1 MPKTPVQ
8 TPEMQ
13 LNAIAKKAMTEYGL
27 LNAFPADAMKELNQI
42 NGPLDASDGKV
53 RNLRELP
60 WCSIDNDDSRD
71 LDQLSC
77 SQPVSKD
84 STRILIA
91 IADVDSHVLKGS
103 KIDGRAKH
111 NTTSVY
117 CPTVIFNML
126 PEKLSY
132 GLTSLNEGE
141 DRMAMVT
148 EMEIGRGGV
157 VKSSSHYR
165 AIVRNKAKLTYSAVG
180 AWLEGRG
187 PVPEKVTSAGLE
199 EQLIA
204 QDKVAQKLRLRREE
218 EGALDLETIEARA
231 VLANGHVVDLQASRK
246 NRAHELIE
254 DFMIAANGATARFLV
269 SKGFPTF
276 RRIVREPERWLRIV
290 ALARELDERL
300 PEFPDSK
307 ALEAFLIRRR
317 QADPLRFPDLSLSI
331 VKLMGRGEY
340 AVQLAGQPG
349 IGHFG
354 LAVKDYSH
362 STAPNRRY
370 PDVITQRLLKAAIAG
385 RPSPYGDD
393 EIVSLAKH
401 CSDQENAANKVER
414 RVYKSAAAQL
424 LLPQVGRSFDALVTG
439 ASNKGTWVRVLHP
452 PVEGRLTR
460 GFKKLEVGQ
469 LVRVKLVSVDV
480 ERGYIDFEKT
490 KG

>member
-1 MPKTPVQ
+1 MPKMQ
-8 TPEMQ
+8 QQSPEAQ
-13 LNAIAKKAMTEYGL
+13 LTAIAKQAMTEYGL
-27 LNAFPADAMKELNQI
+27 LHAFPTDVVRELNQI
-42 NGPLDASDGKV
+42 TGPLDAGDGDI
-53 RNLRELP
+53 RDLRELP

-71 LDQLSC
+71 LDQLSV

-84 STRILIA
+84 VTRILIA
-91 IADVDSHVLKGS
+91 IADVDSHVPKGS
-103 KIDGRAKH
+103 KVDGRAKH

-141 DRMAMVT
+141 DRLAMVT
-148 EMEIGRGGV
+148 DMEIGRGGV
-157 VKSSSHYR
+157 VKASSHYR
-165 AIVRNKAKLTYSAVG
+165 ARVRNKAKLTYSAVG

-187 PVPEKVTSAGLE
+187 PVPEKVAAAGLE
-199 EQLIA
+199 EQMIA
-204 QDKVAQKLRLRREE
+204 QDKVAQKLRTRREE

-231 VLANGHVVDLQASRK
+231 VLANGKVVDLQASRK

-254 DFMIAANGATARFLV
+254 DFMIAANGCAARFLTA
-269 SKGFPTF
+269 KGFPTF

-307 ALEAFLIRRR
+307 ALEAFLVRRR
-317 QADPLRFPDLSLSI
+317 AADPLRFPDLSLSI

-340 AVQLAGQPG
+340 AVQLPGQAGL
-349 IGHFG
+349 GHFG

-370 PDVITQRLLKAAIAG
+370 PDIITQRLLKAALAG
-385 RPSPYGDD
+385 RRSPYRDD
-393 EIVSLAKH
+393 EIQSLAAH

-424 LLPQVGRSFDALVTG
+424 LLPHVGRVFDALVTG

-452 PVEGRLTR
+452 PVEGRLNR
-460 GFKKLEVGQ
+460 GFRGLDVGQ
-469 LVRVKLVSVDV
+469 LIRVKLTAVDV
-480 ERGYIDFEKT
+480 DRGYIDFEKSR
-490 KG
+490 G

>member
-1 MPKTPVQ
+1 
-8 TPEMQ
+8 
-13 LNAIAKKAMTEYGL
+13 
-27 LNAFPADAMKELNQI
+27 
-42 NGPLDASDGKV
+42 
-53 RNLRELP
+53 
-60 WCSIDNDDSRD
+60 
-71 LDQLSC
+71 
-77 SQPVSKD
+77 
-84 STRILIA
+84 
-91 IADVDSHVLKGS
+91 
-103 KIDGRAKH
+103 
-111 NTTSVY
+111 
-117 CPTVIFNML
+117 
-126 PEKLSY
+126 
-132 GLTSLNEGE
+132 
-141 DRMAMVT
+141 
-148 EMEIGRGGV
+148 
-157 VKSSSHYR
+157 
-165 AIVRNKAKLTYSAVG
+165 
-180 AWLEGRG
+180 
-187 PVPEKVTSAGLE
+187 
-199 EQLIA
+199 
-204 QDKVAQKLRLRREE
+204 
-218 EGALDLETIEARA
+218 
-231 VLANGHVVDLQASRK
+231 
-246 NRAHELIE
+246 
-254 DFMIAANGATARFLV
+254 V

>member
-1 MPKTPVQ
+1 MPKTPLQ

-13 LNAIAKKAMTEYGL
+13 LNAIAKQAMTEYGL
-27 LNAFPADAMKELNQI
+27 LPGFPPDMVRELNQI
-42 NGPLDASDGKV
+42 SGPSDASDGQI
-53 RNLRELP
+53 RDLRELA

-71 LDQLSC
+71 LDQLSV

-84 STRILIA
+84 VTRILIA
-91 IADVDSHVLKGS
+91 IADVDSHVGKGS
-103 KIDGRAKH
+103 KVDARAKH

-117 CPTVIFNML
+117 CPAVIFNML

-141 DRMAMVT
+141 DRLAMVT
-148 EMEIGRGGV
+148 EMEVGRGGV

-165 AIVRNKAKLTYSAVG
+165 ARVRNKAKLTYSAVG

-187 PVPEKVTSAGLE
+187 PVPDKVASAGLE

-204 QDKVAQKLRLRREE
+204 QDKVAQKLKLRREE

-231 VLANGHVVDLQASRK
+231 VLANGKVVELKASRK

-254 DFMIAANGATARFLV
+254 DFMIATNGATARFLM

-276 RRIVREPERWLRIV
+276 RRVVREPERWLRIV
-290 ALARELDERL
+290 ALARELDEKL
-300 PEFPDSK
+300 PELPDSK

-317 QADPLRFPDLSLSI
+317 AADPLRFPDLSLSI

-340 AVQLAGQPG
+340 AVQLPGQAG

-370 PDVITQRLLKAAIAG
+370 PDIITQRLLKAAIAG
-385 RPSPYGDD
+385 RPSPYGND
-393 EIVSLAKH
+393 EIVSLARH

-424 LLPQVGRSFDALVTG
+424 LLPLVGNSFDALVTG
-439 ASNKGTWVRVLHP
+439 ASNKGTWVRLLHP

-460 GFKKLEVGQ
+460 GFKSLEVGQ
-469 LVRVKLVSVDV
+469 LIRVKLTSVDV
-480 ERGYIDFEKT
+480 DRGYIDFEKT
-490 KG
+490 RG

>member
-1 MPKTPVQ
+1 MPK
-8 TPEMQ
+8 MQ
-13 LNAIAKKAMTEYGL
+13 QQSTEAQLTAIAKQAMTEYGL
-27 LNAFPADAMKELNQI
+27 LHAFPPDVVRELNQI
-42 NGPLDASDGKV
+42 TGPLDASDGDI
-53 RNLRELP
+53 RDLRDLA

-71 LDQLSC
+71 LDQLSV

-84 STRILIA
+84 VTRILIA
-91 IADVDSHVLKGS
+91 IADVDSYVRKGS
-103 KIDGRAKH
+103 KVDGRAKH

-117 CPTVIFNML
+117 CPTVIFNMI

-141 DRMAMVT
+141 DRLAMVT
-148 EMEIGRGGV
+148 ELEIGRAGV
-157 VKSSSHYR
+157 VRSSHYR
-165 AIVRNKAKLTYSAVG
+165 ARVRNKAKLTYSAVG

-187 PVPEKVTSAGLE
+187 PVPEKVAAAGLE
-199 EQLIA
+199 EQLVT
-204 QDKVAQKLRLRREE
+204 QDKVAQKLRSRREE

-231 VLANGHVVDLQASRK
+231 VLANGKIVDLESSRK

-254 DFMIAANGATARFLV
+254 DFMIAANGSAARFLT

-307 ALEAFLIRRR
+307 ALEAFLVRRKA
-317 QADPLRFPDLSLSI
+317 ADPLRFPDLSLSI

-340 AVQLAGQPG
+340 AVQLPGDAGL
-349 IGHFG
+349 GHFG

-370 PDVITQRLLKAAIAG
+370 PDIITQRLLKAALAG
-385 RPSPYGDD
+385 MPSPYGRD
-393 EIVSLAKH
+393 EIVSLAQH

-424 LLPQVGRSFDALVTG
+424 LLPHVGRVFDALVTG

-460 GFKKLEVGQ
+460 GFRNLEVGQ
-469 LVRVKLVSVDV
+469 LLRVKLTNVDV
-480 ERGYIDFEKT
+480 ERGYIDFEKSRS
-490 KG
+490 

>member
-1 MPKTPVQ
+1 MPKTPLQ

-13 LNAIAKKAMTEYGL
+13 LTAIAKQAMTEYGL
-27 LNAFPADAMKELNQI
+27 LHAFPADVVRELNQI
-42 NGPLDASDGKV
+42 AGPLDAADGEV
-53 RNLRELP
+53 RDLRELP

-71 LDQLSC
+71 LDQLSVA
-77 SQPVSKD
+77 QPVSKD

-91 IADVDSHVLKGS
+91 IADVDSHVRKGS
-103 KIDGRAKH
+103 KVDGRARH

-141 DRMAMVT
+141 DRLAMVT
-148 EMEIGRGGV
+148 DLEVGRGGV

-165 AIVRNKAKLTYSAVG
+165 ALVRNKAKLTYAAVG

-187 PVPEKVTSAGLE
+187 PIPEKVAAAGLE
-199 EQLIA
+199 DQLLL
-204 QDKVAQKLRLRREE
+204 QDKVAQKLRTRREE
-218 EGALDLETIEARA
+218 EGALDLQTIEARA
-231 VLANGHVVDLQASRK
+231 VLANGKVVDLQASRQ

-254 DFMIAANGATARFLV
+254 DFMIAANGATARFLM
-269 SKGFPTF
+269 SKNFPTF
-276 RRIVREPERWLRIV
+276 RRVVREPERWLRIV

-300 PEFPDSK
+300 PEFPDAK

-317 QADPLRFPDLSLSI
+317 AADPLRFPDLSLSI

-340 AVQLAGQPG
+340 AVQLPGQPG

-370 PDVITQRLLKAAIAG
+370 PDVITQRLLKAALAG
-385 RPSPYGDD
+385 RPSPYGND
-393 EIVSLAKH
+393 EIVALAQH

-424 LLPQVGRSFDALVTG
+424 LLPQLGRSFDALVTG
-439 ASNKGTWVRVLHP
+439 ASNKGTWVRLLHP

-460 GFKKLEVGQ
+460 GFRKLEVGQ
-469 LVRVKLVSVDV
+469 LVRVRLVSVDV

>member
-1 MPKTPVQ
+1 MPK
-8 TPEMQ
+8 MQ
-13 LNAIAKKAMTEYGL
+13 QQSTEAQLTAIAKQAMTEYGL
-27 LNAFPADAMKELNQI
+27 LHAFPPDVVRELNQI
-42 NGPLDASDGKV
+42 TGPLDASDGDI
-53 RNLRELP
+53 RDLRDLA

-71 LDQLSC
+71 LDQLSV

-84 STRILIA
+84 VTRILIA
-91 IADVDSHVLKGS
+91 IADVDSYVRKGS
-103 KIDGRAKH
+103 KVDGRAKH

-141 DRMAMVT
+141 DRLAMVT
-148 EMEIGRGGV
+148 ELEIGRAGV
-157 VKSSSHYR
+157 VRSSHYR
-165 AIVRNKAKLTYSAVG
+165 ARVRNKAKLTYSAVG

-187 PVPEKVTSAGLE
+187 PVPEKVAAAGLE
-199 EQLIA
+199 EQLVT
-204 QDKVAQKLRLRREE
+204 QDKVAQKLRSRREE

-231 VLANGHVVDLQASRK
+231 VLANGKIVDLESSRK

-254 DFMIAANGATARFLV
+254 DFMIAANGSAARFLT

-307 ALEAFLIRRR
+307 ALEAFLVRRKA
-317 QADPLRFPDLSLSI
+317 ADPLRFPDLSLSI

-340 AVQLAGQPG
+340 TVQLPGEAGL
-349 IGHFG
+349 GHFG

-370 PDVITQRLLKAAIAG
+370 PDIITQRLLKAALAG
-385 RPSPYGDD
+385 MPSPYGRD
-393 EIVSLAKH
+393 EIVSLAQH

-424 LLPQVGRSFDALVTG
+424 LLPHVGRVFDALVTG

-460 GFKKLEVGQ
+460 GFRNLEVGQ
-469 LVRVKLVSVDV
+469 LLRVKLTNVDV
-480 ERGYIDFEKT
+480 ERGYIDFEKSRS
-490 KG
+490 

>member
-1 MPKTPVQ
+1 MPK
-8 TPEMQ
+8 MQ
-13 LNAIAKKAMTEYGL
+13 QQSTEAQLTAIAKQAMTEYGL
-27 LNAFPADAMKELNQI
+27 LHAFPPDVVRELNQI
-42 NGPLDASDGKV
+42 TGPLDASDGDI
-53 RNLRELP
+53 RDLRDLA

-71 LDQLSC
+71 LDQLSV

-84 STRILIA
+84 VTRILIA
-91 IADVDSHVLKGS
+91 IADVDSYVRKGS
-103 KIDGRAKH
+103 KVDGRAKH

-141 DRMAMVT
+141 DRLAMVT
-148 EMEIGRGGV
+148 ELEIGRAGV
-157 VKSSSHYR
+157 VRSSHYR
-165 AIVRNKAKLTYSAVG
+165 ARVRNKAKLTYSAVG

-187 PVPEKVTSAGLE
+187 PVPEKVAAAGLE
-199 EQLIA
+199 EQLVT
-204 QDKVAQKLRLRREE
+204 QDKVAQKLRSRREE

-231 VLANGHVVDLQASRK
+231 GRAGGKIVDLESSRK

-254 DFMIAANGATARFLV
+254 DFMIAANGSAARFLT

-307 ALEAFLIRRR
+307 ALEAFLVRRKA
-317 QADPLRFPDLSLSI
+317 ADPLRFPDLSLSI

-340 AVQLAGQPG
+340 TVQLPGEAGL
-349 IGHFG
+349 GHFG

-370 PDVITQRLLKAAIAG
+370 PDIITQRLLKAALAG
-385 RPSPYGDD
+385 MPSPYGRD
-393 EIVSLAKH
+393 EIVSLAQH

-424 LLPQVGRSFDALVTG
+424 LLPHVGRVFDALVTG

-460 GFKKLEVGQ
+460 GFRNLEVGQ
-469 LVRVKLVSVDV
+469 LLRVKLTNVDV
-480 ERGYIDFEKT
+480 ERGYIDFEKSRS
-490 KG
+490 

>member
-1 MPKTPVQ
+1 MPK
-8 TPEMQ
+8 MQ
-13 LNAIAKKAMTEYGL
+13 QQSTEAQLTAIAKQAMTEYGL
-27 LNAFPADAMKELNQI
+27 LHAFPPDVVRELNQI
-42 NGPLDASDGKV
+42 TGPLDASDGDI
-53 RNLRELP
+53 RDLRDLA

-71 LDQLSC
+71 LDQLSV

-84 STRILIA
+84 VTRILIA
-91 IADVDSHVLKGS
+91 IADVDSYVRKGS
-103 KIDGRAKH
+103 KVDGRAKH

-141 DRMAMVT
+141 DRLAMVT
-148 EMEIGRGGV
+148 ELEIGRAGV
-157 VKSSSHYR
+157 VRSSHYR
-165 AIVRNKAKLTYSAVG
+165 ARVRNKAKLTYSAVG

-187 PVPEKVTSAGLE
+187 PVPEKVAAAGLE
-199 EQLIA
+199 EQLVT
-204 QDKVAQKLRLRREE
+204 QDKVAQKLRSRREE

-231 VLANGHVVDLQASRK
+231 VLANGKIVDLESSRK

-254 DFMIAANGATARFLV
+254 DFMIAANGSAARFLT

-307 ALEAFLIRRR
+307 ALEAFLVRRKA
-317 QADPLRFPDLSLSI
+317 ADPLRFPDLSLSI

-340 AVQLAGQPG
+340 AVQLPGDAGL
-349 IGHFG
+349 GHFG

-370 PDVITQRLLKAAIAG
+370 PDIITQRLLKAALAG
-385 RPSPYGDD
+385 MPSPYGRD
-393 EIVSLAKH
+393 EIVSLAQH

-424 LLPQVGRSFDALVTG
+424 LLPHVGRVFDALVTG

-460 GFKKLEVGQ
+460 GFRNLEVGQ
-469 LVRVKLVSVDV
+469 LLRVKLTNVDV
-480 ERGYIDFEKT
+480 ERGYIDFEKSRS
-490 KG
+490 

>member
-1 MPKTPVQ
+1 MPK
-8 TPEMQ
+8 MQ
-13 LNAIAKKAMTEYGL
+13 QQSTEAQLTAIAKQAMTEYGL
-27 LNAFPADAMKELNQI
+27 LHAFPPDVVRELNQI
-42 NGPLDASDGKV
+42 TGPLDASDGDI
-53 RNLRELP
+53 RDLRDLA

-71 LDQLSC
+71 LDQLSV

-84 STRILIA
+84 VTRILIA
-91 IADVDSHVLKGS
+91 IADVDSYVRKGS
-103 KIDGRAKH
+103 KVDGRAKH

-141 DRMAMVT
+141 DRLAMVT
-148 EMEIGRGGV
+148 ELEIGRAGV
-157 VKSSSHYR
+157 VRSSHYR
-165 AIVRNKAKLTYSAVG
+165 ARVRNKAKLTYSAVG

-187 PVPEKVTSAGLE
+187 PVPEKVAAAGLE
-199 EQLIA
+199 EQLVT
-204 QDKVAQKLRLRREE
+204 QDKVAQKLRSRREE

-231 VLANGHVVDLQASRK
+231 VLANGKIVDLESSRK

-254 DFMIAANGATARFLV
+254 DFMIAANGSAARFLT

-307 ALEAFLIRRR
+307 ALEAFLVRRKA
-317 QADPLRFPDLSLSI
+317 ADPLRFPDLSLSI

-340 AVQLAGQPG
+340 AVQLPGDAGL
-349 IGHFG
+349 GHFG

-370 PDVITQRLLKAAIAG
+370 PDIITQRLLKAALAG
-385 RPSPYGDD
+385 MPSPYGRD
-393 EIVSLAKH
+393 EIVSLAQH

-424 LLPQVGRSFDALVTG
+424 LLPHVGRVFDALVTG
-439 ASNKGTWVRVLHP
+439 ASNKGTWVRVRHP

-460 GFKKLEVGQ
+460 GFRNLEVGQ
-469 LVRVKLVSVDV
+469 LLRVKLTNVDV
-480 ERGYIDFEKT
+480 ERGYIDFEKSRS
-490 KG
+490 